1 MISPKLK
8 NFPIQEVPTLYGTLD
23 TLLFSSA
30 IKMKS
35 NNSSPKLKALKKC
48 WTRLTV
54 ECDNFESIQ
63 LNIVT
68 VNLLIRYAQP
78 IPVSQSQIRRFV
90 EYRWM
95 GALIARVTLSVGGIS
110 EIFRVDCAT
119 ILNWFDG
126 FFYWFLISQFSVWV
140 AQLPRLPRGAPVSLM
155 KFKFS
160 TRIMQSAYEIL
171 QNATLIQIEIQ
182 IHIFE
187 KEIESEVEIDRL
199 TRGDRRDGEWF
210 EAW

>member
-1 MISPKLK
+1 M
-8 NFPIQEVPTLYGTLD
+8 
-23 TLLFSSA
+23 
-30 IKMKS
+30 
-35 NNSSPKLKALKKC
+35 KALKKC

-68 VNLLIRYAQP
+68 INLLIRYAQP
-78 IPVSQSQIRRFV
+78 IPVSQSVSDPSICRISLN
-90 EYRWM
+90 
-95 GALIARVTLSVGGIS
+95 GRVDCSCHIVTGGIS

-140 AQLPRLPRGAPVSLM
+140 AQLPRLPRGAPVSRM

-160 TRIMQSAYEIL
+160 TRIMQSAYEIM
-171 QNATLIQIEIQ
+171 QTATLIHIQIEIQ

-187 KEIESEVEIDRL
+187 KEIESKVEIDRL

-210 EAW
+210 EAWYGERLRDLRHDMRLFKIKNMISLRYMI